1 MDTKKVKTNAFNH
14 LWSHNSDWTQVAEE
28 GGPTVIVEGDGVRVK
43 DSEGNEWVDVN
54 GGYSSVNIGYGRKE
68 VAEAMYEQMQ
78 ELPYFPQGST
88 SIPAIKLAKKLSDIT
103 PGDLNR
109 TWFSSGGSEANETA
123 IKIARAYHKRKGDA
137 GRYKII
143 SRRGSYHGGTG
154 GVLWAGSGDRLDYE
168 PASYPGMIYAPH
180 PDPYRCELGGFTA
193 SECAI
198 LCSNAI
204 EDLIKFHG
212 ASSVA
217 AVIAEPI
224 AGASGTA
231 VPGDE
236 YWPNLRK
243 ICDKYG
249 VLLIADEIVCGF
261 GRTGEMFAVNHWN
274 IVPDLLCVAKGITS
288 SYSPLGATIVRDK
301 VSEVFKGKDNVF
313 YHTLTFGGH
322 PVSAAAALA
331 NIDILEK
338 EDLVANSREMGSY
351 LLRNLN
357 QMKEQRQMI
366 GNVRGKGLLASI
378 ELVSDRKTKTHFSP
392 ELKLGPRLSQKF
404 KSRKMILNPP
414 IPYINL
420 QPQLC
425 SKKPDID
432 FIVSNINEVLQ
443 EIENEVLR

>member
-1 MDTKKVKTNAFNH
+1 MDTKEITTNAFNH
-14 LWSHNSDWTQVAEE
+14 LWAHNSDWTQVAEQ
-28 GGPTVIVEGDGVRVK
+28 GGPTVILEGNGVHVI
-43 DSEGNEWVDVN
+43 DSEGNKWVDVN

-78 ELPYFPQGST
+78 RLSYFPHGTT
-88 SIPAIKLAKKLSDIT
+88 SIPAIKLAKKLSEIT

-123 IKIARAYHKRKGDA
+123 IKIARAYHKRRGDS
-137 GRYKII
+137 GRYKLI
-143 SRRGSYHGGTG
+143 SRRGSYHGATG
-154 GVLWAGSGDRLDYE
+154 GVIWAGGGDRSDYE
-168 PASYPGMIYAPH
+168 PASYPGMVYAPH
-180 PDPYRCELGGFTA
+180 PDPYRCELGGTSS

-198 LCSNAI
+198 LCSEAI

-212 ASSVA
+212 PSSVS

-236 YWPNLRK
+236 YWPNLRD
-243 ICDKYG
+243 ICNRYG
-249 VLLIADEIVCGF
+249 ILLIADEIVCGF
-261 GRTGEMFAVNHWN
+261 GRTGEMFGVNHWN
-274 IVPDLLCVAKGITS
+274 VVPDILCVAKGITS

-301 VSEVFKGKDNVF
+301 VAEIFKGKANVF
-313 YHTLTFGGH
+313 SHTLTFGGH

-351 LLRNLN
+351 LLQNLN
-357 QMKEQRQMI
+357 QMKEQRQII

-378 ELVSDRKTKTHFSP
+378 ELVSDRKTKAHFSP

-425 SKKPDID
+425 SKKSDID
-432 FIVSNINEVLQ
+432 FIVSNINEALQ
-443 EIENEVLR
+443 ELENEVFK

>member
-14 LWSHNSDWTQVAEE
+14 LWSHNSDWTQVAEQ
-28 GGPTVIVEGDGVRVK
+28 GGPTIMVEGDGVRVK

-68 VAEAMYEQMQ
+68 VAEAMYKQMQ
-78 ELPYFPQGST
+78 ELSYFPQGSA

-109 TWFSSGGSEANETA
+109 SWFSSGGSEANETA
-123 IKIARAYHKRKGDA
+123 IKIARAYHKRKGE
-137 GRYKII
+137 GSRYKII
-143 SRRGSYHGGTG
+143 SRKGSYHGATG
-154 GVLWAGSGDRLDYE
+154 GVLWAGSGDRSDYE
-168 PASYPGMIYAPH
+168 PASYPGMLYAPH
-180 PDPYRCELGGFTA
+180 PDPYRCELGGATA

-198 LCSNAI
+198 LCSDAV
-204 EDLIKFHG
+204 EKLIQFHG
-212 ASSVA
+212 ESSVA
-217 AVIAEPI
+217 AVIAEP
-224 AGASGTA
+224 
-231 VPGDE
+231 
-236 YWPNLRK
+236 

-261 GRTGEMFAVNHWN
+261 GRTGELFAVNHWDV
-274 IVPDLLCVAKGITS
+274 VPDILCVAKGITS

-301 VSEVFKGKDNVF
+301 IADVFKGKDNIFV
-313 YHTLTFGGH
+313 HTLTFGGH

-331 NIDILEK
+331 NINIIEK
-338 EDLVANSREMGSY
+338 ENLVANSKEMGEY
-351 LLRNLN
+351 LIQNLN
-357 QMKEQRQMI
+357 QMKEQRRMV
-366 GNVRGKGLLASI
+366 GNVRGKGLLASM

-392 ELKLGPRLSQKF
+392 ELQLGSRLSEKF

-414 IPYINL
+414 VPYINL

-425 SKKPDID
+425 SKKSDID

-443 EIENEVLR
+443 EVENEMY

>member
-1 MDTKKVKTNAFNH
+1 MDTKKVKSNAFNH
-14 LWSHNSDWTQVAEE
+14 LWSHNSDWTQVAEQ
-28 GGPTVIVEGDGVRVK
+28 GGPTIMVEGDGVRVK

-68 VAEAMYEQMQ
+68 VAEAMYKQMQ
-78 ELPYFPQGST
+78 ELSYFPQGSA

-109 TWFSSGGSEANETA
+109 SWFSSGCSEANETA
-123 IKIARAYHKRKGDA
+123 IKIARAYHKRKGE
-137 GRYKII
+137 GSRYKII
-143 SRRGSYHGGTG
+143 SRKGSYHGATG
-154 GVLWAGSGDRLDYE
+154 GVLWTGSGDRSDYE
-168 PASYPGMIYAPH
+168 PASYPGMLYAPH
-180 PDPYRCELGGFTA
+180 PDPYRCELGGATA

-198 LCSNAI
+198 LCSDAV
-204 EDLIKFHG
+204 EKLIQFHG
-212 ASSVA
+212 ESSVA

-261 GRTGEMFAVNHWN
+261 GRTGELFAVNHWDV
-274 IVPDLLCVAKGITS
+274 VPDILCVAKGITS

-301 VSEVFKGKDNVF
+301 ISDAFKGKGNIF
-313 YHTLTFGGH
+313 LHTLTFGGH

-331 NIDILEK
+331 NINIIEK
-338 EDLVANSREMGSY
+338 ENLVANSKEMGEY
-351 LLRNLN
+351 LIQNLN
-357 QMKEQRQMI
+357 QMKEHRRMI
-366 GNVRGKGLLASI
+366 GNVRGKGLLASM

-392 ELKLGPRLSQKF
+392 ELQLGSRLSEKF
-404 KSRKMILNPP
+404 KTRKMILNPP
-414 IPYINL
+414 VPYINL

-425 SKKPDID
+425 SKKSDID

-443 EIENEVLR
+443 EVENEVY